1 MTAWTIFWKKYQVK
15 SVFSIIPSLESNSGN
30 WSEARVS
37 YCDSAICHI
46 IIIVSE
52 LVNRFLEMSLAFGS
66 YAPTHRR
73 PPALGFTTFNFTFYE
88 NPHLSLKKRDFPVT
102 LQKCKYKNI
111 LTWHLEDMSIQSL
124 PQIDILGSK
133 IF

>member
-1 MTAWTIFWKKYQVK
+1 M
-15 SVFSIIPSLESNSGN
+15 
-30 WSEARVS
+30 
-37 YCDSAICHI
+37 
-46 IIIVSE
+46 
-52 LVNRFLEMSLAFGS
+52 
-66 YAPTHRR
+66 HRR